1 MLVMG
6 RPNDRNSAYSQEI
19 LQEYFPEAKLDA
31 SRVSTHSHSN
41 VTGCCIEMM
50 RPFDQGLKD
59 TSYIYIYIIYIAVWF
74 IPRGIKIL

>member
-31 SRVSTHSHSN
+31 SRVSTLSHSN
-41 VTGCCIEMM
+41 VAGCCIEMM

-59 TSYIYIYIIYIAVWF
+59 TLYIYIYNIYSRLVYTS
-74 IPRGIKIL
+74 RD

>member
-31 SRVSTHSHSN
+31 SRVSTLSHSN
-41 VTGCCIEMM
+41 VAGCCIEMM

-59 TSYIYIYIIYIAVWF
+59 TLYIYIYNTYSRLVYTS
-74 IPRGIKIL
+74 RD